1 MTVLGAAISYVL
13 MMASCIIIK
22 IRMPELERL
31 YSSPGGSLFAGLAGF
46 LTLVAIVA
54 CFLNEEYRPGVYGII
69 VWYSVGILFF
79 WIHGRHC
86 LVAESPEEEFAL
98 LKECEKELI

>member
-69 VWYSVGILFF
+69 VWYSVGIYIFGFMAAIAWLQN
-79 WIHGRHC
+79 
-86 LVAESPEEEFAL
+86 L
-98 LKECEKELI
+98 LKKNSLYSKNVKKN